1 MANHVRQQIRDAV
14 AVMLGGLSLT
24 GSRVFKNR
32 LQRLDEADLPC
43 LLISTDNEQISPQ
56 TFGINAVLERDLTLT
71 IKAIVQDSVTYADDI
86 DTVIKDV
93 EQVISLNITNNTLA
107 GLVKTIRLQS
117 IEFNDDGQGE
127 QPIAE
132 ATMNFSVSYYT
143 LANTP
148 DSSI

>member
-24 GSRVFKNR
+24 SSRVFKNR
-32 LQRLDEADLPC
+32 LQPLDEADLPC

-56 TFGINAVLERDLTLT
+56 TFGVNAVLERELTLT
-71 IKAIVQDSVTYADDI
+71 VKAIVKSSDVYADEI

-93 EQVISLNITNNTLA
+93 EQKINLTITNNTLN
-107 GLVKTIRLQS
+107 GLVKTISLQS
-117 IEFNDDGQGE
+117 IEFNDDGQGD

-143 LANTP
+143 LANAP